1 MITNVDFDEI
11 VKVNKER
18 LGKDLNYLLDSS
30 KLRNKFDWDE
40 KYSLNDGLDLT
51 LNWLKTNL
59 NTLKNLPWDYI
70 HKS

>member
-1 MITNVDFDEI
+1 MMTNVDFDEI
-11 VKVNKER
+11 VKINEER

-30 KLRNKFDWDE
+30 KLRDKFDWEE
-40 KYSLNDGLDLT
+40 KYSLDQGLDLT

-59 NTLKNLPWDYI
+59 NTLKNLPWNYI